1 MKKRKMSYRTARLV
15 LESAEVQ
22 VPVEVD
28 QQYNIVTAMDGIEL
42 NPGTMVNVIKVTD
55 KQIEFKVVDTES
67 TYSTDYDTFVTHC
80 QLQSNNVNEAYINEA
95 MEGKH
100 NDHGLLYN
108 EKTNIWYEN
117 VKVSGKSFPIQ
128 LQITNSKDTAVGK
141 MYDDSKFT
149 KKTIDVFEKETGFK
163 LLSKG
168 SSGPLTV
175 YTFDLNKSFKVDAN
189 SKSEVS
195 SLIGKMKMGVTAAI
209 KNVEVDE
216 SFVNEALSPADTTRL
231 TAIISN
237 TYAMVNYAHV
247 LHNNDFDAP
256 NVNAVHL
263 ALETLYT
270 ELPALADELGEAC
283 RFDYDITLDHTVVIN
298 EANPVKVCF
307 DLRNDLL
314 SLQKDMPGYI
324 NSMIDAINGLLTSVM
339 YKMVRLGGL
348 TKPTI
353 AVVNEAEGTNFDE
366 LAKKWWDKM
375 SRDDKMDILRN
386 LRVKDSDVAIM
397 SKCKW
402 DDFHDHKLILK
413 AYMRYADESAA
424 RGWSEYSTQE
434 RLNALKLAIMSDG
447 LAYDAEDY
455 VGKDLKD
462 MPKELQAALEV
473 VTAVNEAEGTNF
485 DELAKKWWDKMSKD
499 DKVKILKK
507 LRVKDSDVE
516 IMSKCKWSDFHDHLL
531 ILKGY
536 MRYADESEAQDAYRE
551 FFRAKLEEFGAKSP
565 AELSE
570 DQKKDFFNQIK
581 AEWPDAKAEMLNE
594 STDNMVGSIFANYFA
609 KAEDKKK
616 SQVADMLDI
625 EKTATPEQIAKAF
638 DAATSNDQE
647 TCCKILSIDES
658 KESDEANKVAFARAY
673 ADCNDIKKIQKIDEI
688 LLKAGQRVSTSI
700 DVAFAAV
707 KPEIQKQL
715 CSTLGIDWMNE
726 SIDNYE
732 FVENMPFTIG
742 SIKRGEP
749 IKVKVLSENGDSL
762 KIEVTSKNDTRQKTI
777 QNISIAD
784 VAWVYAKPTDESKQP
799 AKKRS
804 VLAALKYVNE
814 ELEVGAELKCLK
826 DLVTTDG
833 TVIPAESTVS
843 YTGIDSNT
851 NVATVTFGEN
861 SYAVTIPDLTAATQQ
876 MGPAI

>member
-1 MKKRKMSYRTARLV
+1 MKKCKMSYRTARLV

-28 QQYNIVTAMDGIEL
+28 QQYNIVTAMDGVDIQ
-42 NPGTMVNVIKVTD
+42 PGTMVNVIKVTD

-80 QLQSNNVNEAYINEA
+80 QLQSNNVNEGYLDKLSDSKVKDVAIEI
-95 MEGKH
+95 
-100 NDHGLLYN
+100 GLYPD
-108 EKTNIWYEN
+108 K
-117 VKVSGKSFPIQ
+117 
-128 LQITNSKDTAVGK
+128 A
-141 MYDDSKFT
+141 MYD
-149 KKTIDVFEKETGFK
+149 KKSAKE
-163 LLSKG
+163 LRDELSNELDADKDK
-168 SSGPLTV
+168 
-175 YTFDLNKSFKVDAN
+175 YQDLIARIVK
-189 SKSEVS
+189 EC
-195 SLIGKMKMGVTAAI
+195 
-209 KNVEVDE
+209 DE

-231 TAIISN
+231 TAIINN

-298 EANPVKVCF
+298 EANPVKACF

-348 TKPTI
+348 AKPAI
-353 AVVNEAEGTNFDE
+353 EVVTEA
-366 LAKKWWDKM
+366 
-375 SRDDKMDILRN
+375 
-386 LRVKDSDVAIM
+386 
-397 SKCKW
+397 
-402 DDFHDHKLILK
+402 
-413 AYMRYADESAA
+413 AA
-424 RGWSEYSTQE
+424 RGWSEYSVQE
-434 RLNALKLAIMSDG
+434 KLNALKLAIMSDG
-447 LAYDAEDY
+447 LAYEAEDY

-462 MPKELQAALEV
+462 MPKELQAALEI
-473 VTAVNEAEGTNF
+473 VTAVNESADNDKIAANVWASYSN
-485 DELAKKWWDKMSKD
+485 DERKRIAKLAGRESDINADWQKM
-499 DKVKILKK
+499 V
-507 LRVKDSDVE
+507 SDVQ
-516 IMSKCKWSDFHDHLL
+516 SD
-531 ILKGY
+531 LKRVMVSDGDLKEDEC
-536 MRYADESEAQDAYRE
+536 DESEVQDAYRE
-551 FFRAKLEEFGAKSP
+551 FFRNKLEEFGVKSP

-594 STDNMVGSIFANYFA
+594 S
-609 KAEDKKK
+609 
-616 SQVADMLDI
+616 
-625 EKTATPEQIAKAF
+625 
-638 DAATSNDQE
+638 
-647 TCCKILSIDES
+647 

-673 ADCNDIKKIQKIDEI
+673 ADCNDIKKVQKIDEI
-688 LLKAGQRVSTSI
+688 LLKAGQRVNTAI

-715 CSTLGIDWMNE
+715 CNTLGIDWMNE
-726 SIDNYE
+726 SKSN
-732 FVENMPFTIG
+732 VNLN
-742 SIKRGEP
+742 R
-749 IKVKVLSENGDSL
+749 
-762 KIEVTSKNDTRQKTI
+762 
-777 QNISIAD
+777 
-784 VAWVYAKPTDESKQP
+784 
-799 AKKRS
+799 KRS
-804 VLAALKYVNE
+804 IIAALKYVNE

>member
-15 LESAEVQ
+15 LESAEVP

-42 NPGTMVNVIKVTD
+42 NPGTMVNVTKVTD

-80 QLQSNNVNEAYINEA
+80 QLQSNNVNESFVDESIDKA
-95 MEGKH
+95 
-100 NDHGLLYN
+100 
-108 EKTNIWYEN
+108 
-117 VKVSGKSFPIQ
+117 KVSKLVGSIYDYGNEGHEQKLIPTYKKIAKRANLENNIDYKKIISAANEEE
-128 LQITNSKDTAVGK
+128 LQDLYKVAMSQAKAIAKAEKYSGVSDSDRDK
-141 MYDDSKFT
+141 MKALL
-149 KKTIDVFEKETGFK
+149 EKEFVNESAKDLSGDKQCFYTYDNDSTIVNVRSLPVAQAIHGAYTDKGLIKGFYSDNGLYRIK
-163 LLSKG
+163 IASKI
-168 SSGPLTV
+168 
-175 YTFDLNKSFKVDAN
+175 
-189 SKSEVS
+189 SEQDIVN
-195 SLIGKMKMGVTAAI
+195 AI
-209 KNVEVDE
+209 KNVKSKFTVVKNDNA
-216 SFVNEALSPADTTRL
+216 SYDRHTPLDEALSPADTARL
-231 TAIISN
+231 TTIISS

-270 ELPALADELGEAC
+270 ELPTLADELGEAC
-283 RFDYDITLDHTVVIN
+283 RFDYDITLDSSVVIN
-298 EANPVKVCF
+298 EANPVKACF

-324 NSMIDAINGLLTSVM
+324 NSMIDGINALLTSVM

-348 TKPTI
+348 SKPTI
-353 AVVNEAEGTNFDE
+353 AIVTEAE
-366 LAKKWWDKM
+366 
-375 SRDDKMDILRN
+375 
-386 LRVKDSDVAIM
+386 
-397 SKCKW
+397 
-402 DDFHDHKLILK
+402 
-413 AYMRYADESAA
+413 A

-447 LAYDAEDY
+447 LVYDAEDY
-455 VGKDLKD
+455 VSKDLKD

-473 VTAVNEAEGTNF
+473 VTAVNE
-485 DELAKKWWDKMSKD
+485 
-499 DKVKILKK
+499 
-507 LRVKDSDVE
+507 
-516 IMSKCKWSDFHDHLL
+516 
-531 ILKGY
+531 
-536 MRYADESEAQDAYRE
+536 SEAQDAYRE
-551 FFRAKLEEFGAKSP
+551 FFRAKLEEFGVKSP

-594 STDNMVGSIFANYFA
+594 GSKSYAELWNTMSKKDKIAISKELGYRLADSIYDTKFEDLDDEEVNM
-609 KAEDKKK
+609 
-616 SQVADMLDI
+616 DI
-625 EKTATPEQIAKAF
+625 IMH
-638 DAATSNDQE
+638 
-647 TCCKILSIDES
+647 ILSRCRDYSES

-707 KPEIQKQL
+707 KPEVQKEL
-715 CSTLGIDWMNE
+715 CKIVGIDWMNE
-726 SIDNYE
+726 SFINEGYSAKAYNKVIDSMTVEEIIDIMSKFDDKIKDMRKTDKGSLTMIATHVRKPSDMGPAKEVKEYILKKYE
-732 FVENMPFTIG
+732 DKLKKADELMSATKPGKPADG
-742 SIKRGEP
+742 SGRINES
-749 IKVKVLSENGDSL
+749 LSLS
-762 KIEVTSKNDTRQKTI
+762 
-777 QNISIAD
+777 
-784 VAWVYAKPTDESKQP
+784 
-799 AKKRS
+799 KKRS
-804 VLAALKYVNE
+804 VIAALKYVNE

-826 DLVTTDG
+826 DLTTTDG
-833 TVIPAESTVS
+833 TVIPAGSTVS

-851 NVATVTFGEN
+851 NVATVTFDEN

>member
-42 NPGTMVNVIKVTD
+42 NPGTMVNVTKVTD

-80 QLQSNNVNEAYINEA
+80 QLQSNNVNESFVDESIDKA
-95 MEGKH
+95 
-100 NDHGLLYN
+100 
-108 EKTNIWYEN
+108 
-117 VKVSGKSFPIQ
+117 KVSKLVSSIYDYGNEGHEQKLIPTYKKIAKRANLENADYKKIISVANEEE
-128 LQITNSKDTAVGK
+128 LQDLYKAAMTQAKAIAKAEKYSGVSDSDRDK
-141 MYDDSKFT
+141 MKALL
-149 KKTIDVFEKETGFK
+149 EKEFVNESAKDLSGDKRCFYTYDNDSTIVNVRSLPVAQAIHGAYTDKGLIKGFYSDNGLYRIK
-163 LLSKG
+163 IASKI
-168 SSGPLTV
+168 
-175 YTFDLNKSFKVDAN
+175 
-189 SKSEVS
+189 SEQDIVN
-195 SLIGKMKMGVTAAI
+195 AI
-209 KNVEVDE
+209 KNVKSKFTVVKNDNA
-216 SFVNEALSPADTTRL
+216 SYDRHTPLDEALSPADTARL
-231 TAIISN
+231 TTIISS

-270 ELPALADELGEAC
+270 ELPTLADELGEAC
-283 RFDYDITLDHTVVIN
+283 RFDYDITLDSSVVIN
-298 EANPVKVCF
+298 EANPVKACF

-324 NSMIDAINGLLTSVM
+324 NSMIDGINALLTSVM

-348 TKPTI
+348 SKPTI
-353 AVVNEAEGTNFDE
+353 AIVTEAE
-366 LAKKWWDKM
+366 
-375 SRDDKMDILRN
+375 
-386 LRVKDSDVAIM
+386 
-397 SKCKW
+397 
-402 DDFHDHKLILK
+402 
-413 AYMRYADESAA
+413 A

-434 RLNALKLAIMSDG
+434 RLNALKLAIMSDS
-447 LAYDAEDY
+447 LVYDAEDY
-455 VGKDLKD
+455 VSKDLKD

-473 VTAVNEAEGTNF
+473 VTAVNE
-485 DELAKKWWDKMSKD
+485 
-499 DKVKILKK
+499 
-507 LRVKDSDVE
+507 
-516 IMSKCKWSDFHDHLL
+516 
-531 ILKGY
+531 
-536 MRYADESEAQDAYRE
+536 SEAQDAYRE
-551 FFRAKLEEFGAKSP
+551 FFRKKLEEFGAKSP

-570 DQKKDFFNQIK
+570 QQKKDFFNQIK
-581 AEWPDAKAEMLNE
+581 QEWPDAKEEMLNE
-594 STDNMVGSIFANYFA
+594 STSNMVGSVFANYFA

-638 DAATSNDQE
+638 DSATSNDQE

-658 KESDEANKVAFARAY
+658 VESNETNKVAFARAY

-707 KPEIQKQL
+707 KPEVQKEL
-715 CSTLGIDWMNE
+715 CKIVGIDWMNE
-726 SIDNYE
+726 SKSN
-732 FVENMPFTIG
+732 VNLN
-742 SIKRGEP
+742 R
-749 IKVKVLSENGDSL
+749 
-762 KIEVTSKNDTRQKTI
+762 
-777 QNISIAD
+777 
-784 VAWVYAKPTDESKQP
+784 
-799 AKKRS
+799 KRS
-804 VLAALKYVNE
+804 VIAALKYVNE

-826 DLVTTDG
+826 DLTTTDG

-851 NVATVTFGEN
+851 NVATVTFDEN